1 MRILLFCFLLLGL
14 TACTNSSPEDVMPSV
29 PYTGKTINT
38 HSNNTAQLYW
48 QVGKQAV
55 ETDPTVIVNSSGLIG
70 ALVVT
75 SIDAMDRQHNPGKY
89 NFSFGKA
96 QQAIFMTS
104 LRDALVAEKVFK
116 ETQLVTAPSTLTA
129 QQTRITI
136 YFKSTR
142 AEPASGAYQVT
153 LDVELRVQTPNKPT
167 FQRTYFVQS
176 DPDTTKDT
184 SYKGQQ
190 LDASKKLMKQLMQGI
205 SQALNEEKI

>member
-1 MRILLFCFLLLGL
+1 MRIFLFSILLLGL
-14 TACTNSSPEDVMPSV
+14 TACTTSSPEDVMPSV
-29 PYTGKTINT
+29 PYTGKAVNI

-55 ETDPTVIVNSSGLIG
+55 ETDPSVIVNSGLIG

-75 SIDAMDRQHNPGKY
+75 SIDAADRQHNPGKY

-96 QQAIFMTS
+96 QQAVFMTS

-116 ETQLVTAPSTLTA
+116 ETQIVTAPSSLTA
-129 QQTRITI
+129 KQTRITI

-153 LDVELRVQTPNKPT
+153 LDVELRVETPNKPT

-176 DPDTTKDT
+176 DPDTAKDT

-190 LDASKKLMKQLMQGI
+190 LDASKKLMQQLMQGI